1 MRGARLLVLVLV
13 LVPLPVSAGCS
24 RTPKTTDTATATD
37 AAPAV
42 VLRATAAHRD
52 ATADDAIAPP
62 TEGEHLYEGTLGES
76 TRITVHF
83 TRARDDLRGTY
94 TYAAMGRP
102 LALQGTVEPG
112 GALVLDES
120 VDGKKTGVLRLRP
133 AGAGLTGEWS
143 DPAGKRVYPVR
154 LSPLRSTDPG
164 ADAGAGASPTFEKQA
179 RECLAEVSCPA
190 SEAARLFVASDDA
203 KERELECYRFVDG
216 AGAPRDLARARACL
230 ERLEV
235 GSCEGSSASMER
247 EMLAVMRIDGLGGRT
262 DIAGA
267 RQLFDK
273 CFDDVTKDAVFEY
286 AGARELALPATKK
299 DACDLGGTT
308 LVWEQCAARKSE
320 SERTRGQLAAKAG
333 VATLD
338 PTGKRLFDVA
348 TKAYAEYV
356 RAKMLYV
363 YDVYSGGS
371 IRYALA
377 MGEERELVQKR
388 AGDLA
393 VFSTFKAKPASEAD
407 AVKAATLE
415 TAALGSDVKPG
426 SPYATTESTWRT
438 YRDAEIDLYVHVF
451 GPAQGRDEVRRALMV
466 MLSERRMAE
475 QAAPNLGN

>member
-1 MRGARLLVLVLV
+1 ML
-13 LVPLPVSAGCS
+13 
-24 RTPKTTDTATATD
+24 D
-37 AAPAV
+37 AA
-42 VLRATAAHRD
+42 
-52 ATADDAIAPP
+52 ADDAIA
-62 TEGEHLYEGTLGES
+62 
-76 TRITVHF
+76 
-83 TRARDDLRGTY
+83 
-94 TYAAMGRP
+94 
-102 LALQGTVEPG
+102 VEPS

-143 DPAGKRVYPVR
+143 DPTGKRAYPVR
-154 LSPLRSTDPG
+154 LSPLRSTD
-164 ADAGAGASPTFEKQA
+164 AGAGASPSPTFAKQA

-203 KERELECYRFVDG
+203 KESELECYRFVDG

-262 DIAGA
+262 DVTGA

-286 AGARELALPATKK
+286 AGARELALSSPKK
-299 DACDLGGTT
+299 DACELGGTT

-320 SERTRGQLAAKAG
+320 SERTRGQLAAKA
-333 VATLD
+333 VAATLD
-338 PTGKRLFDVA
+338 PTGKHLFDVA

-356 RAKMLYV
+356 RAKMTYV

-393 VFSTFKAKPASEAD
+393 VFSTLKAKPATEAD
-407 AVKAATLE
+407 AVSAATRE
-415 TAALGSDVKPG
+415 TTALGSDAKTG
-426 SPYATTESTWRT
+426 SPYATTETTWRT

-451 GPAQGRDEVRRALMV
+451 GPAQGRDEVRRAMMV
-466 MLSERRMAE
+466 MLSERRIAE
-475 QAAPNLGN
+475 QPAPNVGH